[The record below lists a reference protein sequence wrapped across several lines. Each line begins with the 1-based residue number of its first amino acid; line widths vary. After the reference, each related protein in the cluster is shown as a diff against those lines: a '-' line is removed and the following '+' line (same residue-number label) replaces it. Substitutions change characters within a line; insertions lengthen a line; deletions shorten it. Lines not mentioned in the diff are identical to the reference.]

1 MKFKYYLRGLSIG
14 ILVTVIII
22 AVSSALHKDE
32 LSDDEIIARAK
43 ELGMVMAEDVEAK
56 IPADDSKEP
65 DSMPSADGG
74 RQDIQEENTQDVP
87 GNTQITQ
94 IEFTVEVGES
104 SNQVAQ
110 KLAEQG
116 LVDNAETFNQYMVDN
131 GYDERV
137 QAGNVTIPQG
147 ADYETIARLLIEKA
161 AE

>member
-74 RQDIQEENTQDVP
+74 SQGIQEENTQDVP